1 MQQMP
6 NAKALS
12 HGRDTTIDVLGRQ
25 PYVFGREGELVGDVR
40 VEILGFGFWT
50 TLPTSGVSRSIGTVS
65 TSSPHV
71 VWLPAN
77 APWKNEGMSP
87 LATRV

>member
-25 PYVFGREGELVGDVR
+25 PYVFGREGELVVTFALKYW
-40 VEILGFGFWT
+40 VFGFWN

-77 APWKNEGMSP
+77 AP
-87 LATRV
+87 

>member
-25 PYVFGREGELVGDVR
+25 PYVFGREGELVVTFALKYW
-40 VEILGFGFWT
+40 V
-50 TLPTSGVSRSIGTVS
+50 SGLEHAADQRGEPVDRHGLHIQ
-65 TSSPHV
+65 
-71 VWLPAN
+71 PARGLV
-77 APWKNEGMSP
+77 AGERTMEE
-87 LATRV
+87 

>member
-25 PYVFGREGELVGDVR
+25 PYVFGREGELVVT
-40 VEILGFGFWT
+40 F
-50 TLPTSGVSRSIGTVS
+50 
-65 TSSPHV
+65 
-71 VWLPAN
+71 A
-77 APWKNEGMSP
+77 
-87 LATRV
+87 

>member
-40 VEILGFGFWT
+40 VEILGFRVLEHAADQQGEPVDRHG
-50 TLPTSGVSRSIGTVS
+50 LHIQPR
-65 TSSPHV
+65 V

-77 APWKNEGMSP
+77 APWKNEDGP